1 MWVMFTTVLKSQPC
15 FTDLFLM
22 RTCAEAALKVM
33 LPMLFYQP
41 MTSEVDVGSM
51 AVEVEPSHQHS
62 ITCCCCVTDGSRGA
76 VWQNSIWCG
85 SADEAK
91 VCSWIPPC
99 GKNGTH
105 WHSLIFVEHLLRPNS
120 GCEHGE
126 GWLMHFISGDSN
138 TGSPLLVQIFT
149 STTCWLLFI
158 TSEKCRAKVSKLK
171 DSVL

>member
-1 MWVMFTTVLKSQPC
+1 VNESFGNVIQAFSSLCFSILAMMWVMFTTVLKSQPC

-76 VWQNSIWCG
+76 V
-85 SADEAK
+85 
-91 VCSWIPPC
+91 
-99 GKNGTH
+99 
-105 WHSLIFVEHLLRPNS
+105 
-120 GCEHGE
+120 
-126 GWLMHFISGDSN
+126 
-138 TGSPLLVQIFT
+138 
-149 STTCWLLFI
+149 
-158 TSEKCRAKVSKLK
+158 
-171 DSVL
+171 